1 MLQKRQENHMS
12 FFVSAVDVWRL
23 VSGPLGEK
31 ESQIWEGGISDE
43 LSQ

>member
-1 MLQKRQENHMS
+1 MS
-12 FFVSAVDVWRL
+12 FFVNAVDVWRL

-31 ESQIWEGGISDE
+31 EAQIWEGVGISDE

>member
-1 MLQKRQENHMS
+1 MS
-12 FFVSAVDVWRL
+12 FFINAVDVLRL

-31 ESQIWEGGISDE
+31 EAQIWERGDSDE